1 MAKPYVPPSP
11 AKSRRRAITALIV
24 AVLLFA
30 AGFIYIALPASE
42 LFLPG
47 HRAGEST
54 HNMTAGFFCMLGAF
68 FALVIAGLLM
78 PKGHKED
85 APWRRTPRLREE
97 DLPPGSI
104 HVIPARP
111 LDRVE

>member
-1 MAKPYVPPSP
+1 MTRRYIPPSR
-11 AKSRRRAITALIV
+11 AASRRRAIAALV
-24 AVLLFA
+24 VSVLLFA
-30 AGFIYIALPASE
+30 AGFVYIALPASE

-47 HRAGEST
+47 HRAGESV
-54 HNMTAGFFCMLGAF
+54 HNMTAGFFCMLA
-68 FALVIAGLLM
+68 ALAGLIVAGLLA
-78 PKGHKED
+78 PRRGED
-85 APWRRTPRLREE
+85 DQPWRRTPRLREE